1 MKYFP
6 NVFQGTDTYLF
17 SLSRMLRFFG
27 ADRDAFLNM
36 TNIQRPGHRWN
47 RDKWGIIDPNN
58 LHSRDNLASVL
69 GYEVDRGYPLA
80 PYIPN
85 ARVWYLDE
93 LQEITF
99 VRILEMFLLWMVL
112 YNYIIPLSMYVSL
125 ELQKFI
131 ASQQIQWDRQ
141 LYDPERWVLNIKLCV
156 SQ

>member
-1 MKYFP
+1 MCPFALLLKFKCE
-6 NVFQGTDTYLF
+6 T
-17 SLSRMLRFFG
+17 
-27 ADRDAFLNM
+27 
-36 TNIQRPGHRWN
+36 
-47 RDKWGIIDPNN
+47 IINN
-58 LHSRDNLASVL
+58 QQSYSHHIRDNLASVL

-125 ELQKFI
+125 ELQKFL
-131 ASQQIQWDRQ
+131 ASQQFQWDRE
-141 LYDPERWVLNIKLCV
+141 LYDPER
-156 SQ
+156 

>member
-1 MKYFP
+1 M
-6 NVFQGTDTYLF
+6 
-17 SLSRMLRFFG
+17 
-27 ADRDAFLNM
+27 
-36 TNIQRPGHRWN
+36 
-47 RDKWGIIDPNN
+47 
-58 LHSRDNLASVL
+58 L

-141 LYDPERWVLNIKLCV
+141 LYDPERRVLNIKLCV
-156 SQ
+156 NKDLFRNQAAISHTSDINEELGLVTHLFSDKTGTITR

>member
-1 MKYFP
+1 MF
-6 NVFQGTDTYLF
+6 
-17 SLSRMLRFFG
+17 RFFG
-27 ADRDAFLNM
+27 ADKDAFLNL
-36 TNIQRPGHRWN
+36 TNIQRPGHR
-47 RDKWGIIDPNN
+47 
-58 LHSRDNLASVL
+58 DNLPSML
-69 GYEVDRGYPLA
+69 GYEVDRAYPLA

-131 ASQQIQWDRQ
+131 ASKQFQWDRQ
-141 LYDPERWVLNIKLCV
+141 LYDPER
-156 SQ
+156 

>member
-1 MKYFP
+1 M
-6 NVFQGTDTYLF
+6 
-17 SLSRMLRFFG
+17 
-27 ADRDAFLNM
+27 
-36 TNIQRPGHRWN
+36 
-47 RDKWGIIDPNN
+47 
-58 LHSRDNLASVL
+58 L

-141 LYDPERWVLNIKLCV
+141 LYDPERLVLNIKLCV